1 MTDPPDLWAKARER
15 LPDDV
20 REWLSGLDSGAQQSP
35 IDAQWIDSLISQAE
49 EKQEE
54 LEKNRHSFSL
64 GAGKHKLELR
74 PLFENMI
81 KWIDKFK
88 GIGDVVSSFDPVH
101 AALPWAAF
109 RFVLQHLV
117 AEQEHSDKFV
127 KLLASMPRLLFTGRI
142 FELVYTK
149 KSMHL
154 EDTKDEIHMGLRS
167 LENLHR
173 ELVDLYAGL
182 LSALQFCHS
191 FFTKNKAM
199 RKVAAV
205 FNSSKPGGIL
215 GQLEKQ
221 HKKTYLTSKVIDTVV
236 ASINESA
243 KCNEAMAF
251 FYCKRDEENRRKPR
265 DILQSILR
273 QLSSDIISDKCKIHP
288 RLRGLP
294 DELER
299 KGKTFD
305 FFTCK
310 DLIREIIEDYSRT
323 FIILDA
329 LDECDRESR
338 EELMT
343 ACDEL
348 IQGNANIR
356 VFLSSRTDDDIRR
369 HFQFRPVIE
378 IQTKD
383 NEDDISRFVEDKL
396 SRDRRWGNLK
406 PRLRREIK
414 QVFREKSQGMFQW
427 AALQIQQL
435 NRLSVWSRSNI
446 SEHLEIAPKGLE
458 AAYDV
463 VWEQIQDMPRGQAC
477 MAQRAFLWV
486 LCAFEPLHTAELSLA
501 MQLGPKATR
510 PDTALDKENILD
522 ICGNLLTCV
531 YDERE
536 KIYLWHF
543 CHLSARE
550 YVENRNQ
557 YDIVSAHSHVAIA
570 SLKFLMG
577 NTVWSLP
584 RPPSE
589 AVQRRRP
596 TVYMTRS
603 GQLRPKHG
611 MHVRQRQYILHRALN
626 HAQCV
631 DSPGAGGT
639 ELGDLLKQFL
649 GSTEKGSSTYS
660 KWQKACHDE
669 ICAGDYGWIS
679 PRLHSRPLETMATF
693 GLFYMLEEWW
703 QKVVENS
710 EIYRTESPSILSLA
724 IKHGHEPIRM
734 FLTEEQA
741 GN

>member
-154 EDTKDEIHMGLRS
+154 EDTQDEIHMGLRS

-221 HKKTYLTSKVIDTVV
+221 HKKVDDCGDDCKKISSHRLERKLLRLLEDHQISMVQMNDQVSRILVHIDESKRQETLRRISNIPFQTHHDDVSHRRTPGTCDWITSRKEFHRWTGGSCPVVILYGIPGAGKTYLTSKVIDTVV

-522 ICGNLLTCV
+522 ICAPILMLRLL
-531 YDERE
+531 
-536 KIYLWHF
+536 L
-543 CHLSARE
+543 
-550 YVENRNQ
+550 
-557 YDIVSAHSHVAIA
+557 
-570 SLKFLMG
+570 
-577 NTVWSLP
+577 
-584 RPPSE
+584 
-589 AVQRRRP
+589 
-596 TVYMTRS
+596 
-603 GQLRPKHG
+603 
-611 MHVRQRQYILHRALN
+611 
-626 HAQCV
+626 
-631 DSPGAGGT
+631 
-639 ELGDLLKQFL
+639 
-649 GSTEKGSSTYS
+649 
-660 KWQKACHDE
+660 
-669 ICAGDYGWIS
+669 
-679 PRLHSRPLETMATF
+679 
-693 GLFYMLEEWW
+693 
-703 QKVVENS
+703 
-710 EIYRTESPSILSLA
+710 
-724 IKHGHEPIRM
+724 
-734 FLTEEQA
+734 
-741 GN
+741 